1 MTTKR
6 PTITDVAQHAG
17 VSKATV
23 SAVLNDGAGVK
34 ASTRGR
40 VLAAIELLNYR
51 PTQLV
56 SRSSG
61 RKHKS
66 IALVIK
72 EHDNPFYAEV
82 IAGMR
87 ASSEARGYALLVVSS
102 EGDHALERQT
112 VELLRGK
119 DVDGMVLT
127 PVLHSDADFSHY
139 FELKRRNLP
148 FVLLEEVRGVPA
160 SVVDI
165 DNAEASRRAIEHLI
179 ALGHA
184 RIVHLAGPAYSS
196 HSQER
201 IEGVLGA
208 FSASHVAFPRDNI
221 VTAGA
226 HLEDG
231 YRAGMAL
238 FRERTPEQR
247 PTAITCYNDLVA
259 VGLYRALA
267 ELGLGVPADVSVI
280 GFDDIPLCRY
290 LPVPLTTVKMPT
302 HRMGELAAQLLV
314 RHIESKTTIPP
325 QRVYLDA
332 TLVERA
338 STAALSGRAPA
349 GARRAGRPR
358 DELLTSAKLG

>member
-56 SRSSG
+56 SRSSA

-66 IALVIK
+66 IAVVIK
-72 EHDNPFYAEV
+72 EHDNPFYAEI

-87 ASSEARGYALLVVSS
+87 ACAEARGYALLVVSS
-102 EGDHALERQT
+102 EGDHALERT
-112 VELLRGK
+112 MVELLRGK

-127 PVLHSDADFSHY
+127 PVLHGDADFSHY

-179 ALGHA
+179 ALGHT

-196 HSQER
+196 HTQER
-201 IEGVLGA
+201 IDGVLRA
-208 FSASHVAFPRDNI
+208 FSASHIAFSSHDGI
-221 VTAGA
+221 ITAGA
-226 HLEDG
+226 HLDDG
-231 YRAGMAL
+231 YRAGLAL
-238 FRERTPEQR
+238 FRDRPLDER
-247 PTAITCYNDLVA
+247 PTAVTCYNDLVA

-267 ELGLGVPADVSVI
+267 ELGLRVPQDVSVI
-280 GFDDIPLCRY
+280 GFDDIPLCQY

-302 HRMGELAAQLLV
+302 HRMGELAAQMLV

-332 TLVERA
+332 TFVERA
-338 STAALSGRAPA
+338 STAPPSGRSA
-349 GARRAGRPR
+349 GAALPPVR
-358 DELLTSAKLG
+358 DERLASA